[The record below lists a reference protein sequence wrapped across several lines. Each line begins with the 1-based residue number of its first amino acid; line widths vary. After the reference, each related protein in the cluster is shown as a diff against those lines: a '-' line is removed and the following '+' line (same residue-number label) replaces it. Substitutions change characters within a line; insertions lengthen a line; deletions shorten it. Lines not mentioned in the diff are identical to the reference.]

1 MSMPVCKFSLW
12 PIDKSMKSYYNKPRK
27 YEFILGGYMKTK
39 ISGKIHRI
47 NYLIAEL
54 DALYHQASLKLGLTD
69 SASIVLYTIC
79 DNGEDCRLSDI
90 YKQSGVSKQTV
101 NSAIRNLEK
110 KHMIYLEPYS
120 GRTKKVILT
129 EAGKDYVQ
137 KTTARLMEA
146 EVAAFST
153 WTEEEI
159 NAHIALIKKY
169 IHSFQEQV
177 EKL

>member
-1 MSMPVCKFSLW
+1 
-12 PIDKSMKSYYNKPRK
+12 
-27 YEFILGGYMKTK
+27 MKTK
-39 ISGKIHRI
+39 ICSIRHRI
-47 NYLIAEL
+47 NYLNAEL

-69 SASIVLYTIC
+69 SASIVLYTIY
-79 DNGEDCRLSDI
+79 DNGEDCLLSDI

-110 KHMIYLEPYS
+110 KHIIYLEQHS
-120 GRTKKVILT
+120 GRAKKVILT
-129 EAGKDYVQ
+129 DTGKEYVQ
-137 KTTARLMEA
+137 KTIARLFDA
-146 EVAAFST
+146 ETAAFAS

-159 NAHIALIKKY
+159 NAHIGFMEKY